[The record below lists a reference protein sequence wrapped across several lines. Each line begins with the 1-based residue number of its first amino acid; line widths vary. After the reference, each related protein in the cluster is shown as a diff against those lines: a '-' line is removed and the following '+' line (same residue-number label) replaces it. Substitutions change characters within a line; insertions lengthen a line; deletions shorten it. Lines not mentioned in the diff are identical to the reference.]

1 MPSVTSNC
9 WFCPYSNCW
18 FFPYGVPMNTMPRW
32 INGTSAVRIVV
43 GCCARENPG
52 GLVLKLA
59 LEPEATRGVYKLLHL
74 RAHVAVAGRRPPGD
88 AVGPAQI
95 VMRDHRNVG
104 LRLLRP
110 HISVLG

>member
-1 MPSVTSNC
+1 MPAVTSNC
-9 WFCPYSNCW
+9 WFCPY
-18 FFPYGVPMNTMPRW
+18 GVPTNTMPRW

-43 GCCARENPG
+43 SWPPWMVAV
-52 GLVLKLA
+52 LVKIPVA
-59 LEPEATRGVYKLLHL
+59 LSSSSPLSQRPPRGVYKLLHL

-95 VMRDHRNVG
+95 VMRDHWNVG